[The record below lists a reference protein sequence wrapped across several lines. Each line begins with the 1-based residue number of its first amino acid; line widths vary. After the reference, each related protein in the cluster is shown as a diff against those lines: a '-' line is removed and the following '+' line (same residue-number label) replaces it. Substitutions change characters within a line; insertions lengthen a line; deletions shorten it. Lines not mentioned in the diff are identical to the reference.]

1 MCLWKMDRI
10 SRAKTS
16 NRTERG
22 SKPSI
27 WFRVRCFCWSHFYSD
42 GCCVLSC
49 SVSISRLVFGQLLLF
64 FTILSVFRIARS
76 FGERKGKVKSTSRAV
91 LVHAVERGDLTLPW
105 GNPVLFESPAGRTC
119 FRRLGQPQSVH
130 QLASTRS
137 FLARFFFF
145 FFLSFLS
152 SFPYDRV
159 YRELPTDQ
167 CESTHEISSLTSH
180 PTRLSS
186 VYPAAV
192 RIDFDHWAIISNRIR
207 HQLPFS
213 LANNPLRH
221 CILIVSF
228 HRTYTL
234 AQSRAVGILGR
245 KTARRLSVCVCV
257 TGFGPREADGAVNDA
272 PSFPFRLET
281 RGMCLTET
289 SSGIYTATIHK
300 QLHYFRLEMI
310 P

>member
-49 SVSISRLVFGQLLLF
+49 SVSISRLVFDQLLLF

-145 FFLSFLS
+145 SFFLSFLL
-152 SFPYDRV
+152 FPTTECIVNCRQINV
-159 YRELPTDQ
+159 
-167 CESTHEISSLTSH
+167 
-180 PTRLSS
+180 
-186 VYPAAV
+186 
-192 RIDFDHWAIISNRIR
+192 
-207 HQLPFS
+207 
-213 LANNPLRH
+213 NPLTRFPLSPRTPRALVQFTLLL
-221 CILIVSF
+221 CVLTLII
-228 HRTYTL
+228 
-234 AQSRAVGILGR
+234 G
-245 KTARRLSVCVCV
+245 
-257 TGFGPREADGAVNDA
+257 
-272 PSFPFRLET
+272 PSFQIESDTNSLFPWQT
-281 RGMCLTET
+281 TH
-289 SSGIYTATIHK
+289 SATA
-300 QLHYFRLEMI
+300 F
-310 P
+310 